1 MLWIHIGMP
10 KTGTTALQGFLH
22 SNPDFLASHGIRY
35 LASGRDRGTGVGH
48 LICHNAMAVDM
59 SRNWSHTPDSQPQA
73 FRAEYDRHRD
83 EHCIISS
90 EMFFG
95 RDLSSLYERVIA
107 PMQTEV
113 TILVYLRR
121 FDDFIEADYK
131 QRAKNGRQ
139 PGGQVDAFVRERIE
153 RIETDPEYLNFGT
166 LFDHIRDT
174 IPDLHILP
182 RLYLPEEMTGGNVIT
197 DVMSVL
203 GVPPETVPLPETNA
217 NRSLSRLASEAI
229 GLFDPR
235 LGFDKKRRRRLARAL
250 QAMED
255 PRLFRRNDVLT
266 ASERK
271 SICDLLEKR
280 NADMRKAF
288 FPGRRKLFPTS
299 GRKPTGP
306 ERGHPGELA
315 EFQYVMQA
323 ALRIVSEGQ

>member
-22 SNPDFLASHGIRY
+22 SNPDFLAANGIRY
-35 LASGRDRGTGVGH
+35 MASGRDRGTGEGR

-59 SRNWSHTPDSQPQA
+59 SRNWSRTPDSQ
-73 FRAEYDRHRD
+73 FTSFHDEYDRHRS

-95 RDLSSLYERVIA
+95 RDLSSIHERLIA

-131 QRAKNGRQ
+131 QRAKNGRVI
-139 PGGQVDAFVRERIE
+139 GGQVEAFVRQRIE
-153 RIETDPEYLNFGT
+153 RIENDPDDLNFGT
-166 LFDHIRDT
+166 IFAGIQRA
-174 IPDLHILP
+174 IPQARILP
-182 RLYLPEEMTGGNVIT
+182 RLYLRDEMAGGNVIT

-203 GVPPETVPLPETNA
+203 GVQPETVPLPETNA

-235 LGFDKKRRRRLARAL
+235 LGYDKKRRRRLARAL

-271 SICDLLEKR
+271 TVCDLLEKR

-288 FPGRRKLFPTS
+288 FPSRSKLFPTS
-299 GRKPTGP
+299 KQTSTGP
-306 ERGHPGELA
+306 ERGHPDELA

-323 ALRIVSEGQ
+323 ALRIVSAEQ

>member
-22 SNPDFLASHGIRY
+22 SNPDFLATHGIRY
-35 LASGRDRGTGVGH
+35 LASGRDRGTGVGQ

-59 SRNWSHTPDSQPQA
+59 SRNWSHTPESQPQA

-95 RDLSSLYERVIA
+95 RDLSSLHKRVIA

-131 QRAKNGRQ
+131 QRAKNGRLI
-139 PGGQVDAFVRERIE
+139 GGQVDAFVRERIE

-166 LFDHIRDT
+166 LFDRIRDT
-174 IPDLHILP
+174 IPDVRILP
-182 RLYLPEEMTGGNVIT
+182 RLYLREEMTGGNVIT

-203 GVPPETVPLPETNA
+203 GVPPDTVPLPETNA

-229 GLFDPR
+229 GLFDPT

-266 ASERK
+266 TSERK
-271 SICDLLEKR
+271 AICDLLEKR

-288 FPGRRKLFPTS
+288 FPTRRKLFPTS

-306 ERGHPGELA
+306 ERGHPDELA

-323 ALRIVSEGQ
+323 ALRVISEGR

>member
-35 LASGRDRGTGVGH
+35 LASGRDRGTGVGQ

-131 QRAKNGRQ
+131 QRAKNGRLI
-139 PGGQVDAFVRERIE
+139 GGQVDAFVRERIE

-166 LFDHIRDT
+166 LFDRIRDT
-174 IPDLHILP
+174 IPDVRILP
-182 RLYLPEEMTGGNVIT
+182 RLYLREEMTGGNVIT

-203 GVPPETVPLPETNA
+203 GVPSDTVPLPETNA

-229 GLFDPR
+229 GLFDPT

-266 ASERK
+266 TSERK

-288 FPGRRKLFPTS
+288 FPTRRKLFPTS

-306 ERGHPGELA
+306 ERGHPDELA

-323 ALRIVSEGQ
+323 ALRVISEGR